1 MPLEAIATT
10 PIRCQ
15 QVKPDPECEVSV
27 AGGGIQDWSR
37 AGISGSVTKPACC
50 AGETHHQISGY
61 RQSAANGL
69 SRMNRWS
76 VCR

>member
-15 QVKPDPECEVSV
+15 RVKPDPECEVSV

-37 AGISGSVTKPACC
+37 AGISG
-50 AGETHHQISGY
+50 ISGISDKT
-61 RQSAANGL
+61 RVL
-69 SRMNRWS
+69 
-76 VCR
+76 CRGNASSDQ

>member
-15 QVKPDPECEVSV
+15 RVKPDPECEVSV

-37 AGISGSVTKPACC
+37 AGISGISDKTRVLCGGNASSDQQLPSIC
-50 AGETHHQISGY
+50 GEWFVK
-61 RQSAANGL
+61 NE
-69 SRMNRWS
+69 
-76 VCR
+76 